1 MTHLV
6 YLAGPITGLSF
17 QTADGWRTKAQRM
30 LSVRSKGTVVGVS
43 PLRKKSYLSTETILG
58 HSYEDWPLSSQR
70 GIFARDRYDCKRADA
85 ILANLLDTSYVSIG
99 TVMEIAWG
107 VDNNIPIILILEK
120 GSAHDHPM
128 IREACPFIVD
138 TLEYGIDV
146 CLAVVGTEE

>member
-1 MTHLV
+1 MTRLV
-6 YLAGPITGLSF
+6 YLAGPITGYSF
-17 QTADGWRTKAQRM
+17 TEATDWRERAISE
-30 LSVRSKGTVVGVS
+30 LELRSGGTIVGVS
-43 PLRKKSYLSTETILG
+43 PLRKKSYLKHENNLG

-85 ILANLLDTSYVSIG
+85 ILVYLADSQKVSIG

-107 VDNNIPIILILEK
+107 VDNNIPIVLVMEK
-120 GSAHDHPM
+120 GNTHDHPM

-146 CLAVVGTEE
+146 ILAVVGVE